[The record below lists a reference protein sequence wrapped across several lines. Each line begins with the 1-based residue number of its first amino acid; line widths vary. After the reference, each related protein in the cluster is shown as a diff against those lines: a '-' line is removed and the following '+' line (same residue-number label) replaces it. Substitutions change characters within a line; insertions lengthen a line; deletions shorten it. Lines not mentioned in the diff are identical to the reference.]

1 MHQSSRNS
9 AALKP
14 TIIDKLNKFV
24 FNKQNIDNIN
34 NNIFFDKPKN
44 EAYFKETNK
53 KMVVIENK
61 SKNKNKSSIF
71 LPHNTNDTLFWCF
84 YIMKNGI
91 ISYEMMPHKNV
102 VGEKKI
108 KFEYV
113 ESLVRKNKDFIKK
126 YKFTTISNIENV
138 LANENKLDLG
148 TFVTLCA
155 LENLNIIFVNKKT
168 YFELLMNE
176 SGVKYIVRNV
186 NGIYGFETGEV
197 EDIEKITAEFIK
209 IDNIG
214 KPLKSISS
222 YKVNELIEMNNKL
235 GLDIKHS
242 LSDKNKTKND
252 LYEQLFKYF

>member
-1 MHQSSRNS
+1 MYQSSHNS
-9 AALKP
+9 SAVKSP
-14 TIIDKLNKFV
+14 IIEKLNKYV

-44 EAYFKETNK
+44 GPCLNK
-53 KMVVIENK
+53 PAVIEIK
-61 SKNKNKSSIF
+61 KKLTLF
-71 LPHNTNDTLFWCF
+71 LPQNANDSLFWCF

-102 VGEKKI
+102 IGEKKI

-148 TFVTLCA
+148 TFITLCA

-168 YFELLMNE
+168 YFELTTNE
-176 SGVKYIVRNV
+176 SDIKYIVRNV
-186 NGIYGFETGEV
+186 NGIYGFETGEAA
-197 EDIEKITAEFIK
+197 DIEKIKSESIK
-209 IDNIG
+209 IDNIC

-235 GLDIKHS
+235 GLDIKHGNN
-242 LSDKNKTKND
+242 DKNKTKND

>member
-1 MHQSSRNS
+1 MQQSSRNS
-9 AALKP
+9 AVVKS
-14 TIIDKLNKFV
+14 TIIDKLNKFA
-24 FNKQNIDNIN
+24 FNKQNIENIN

-44 EAYFKETNK
+44 EHYFKEKNK
-53 KMVVIENK
+53 KMVVVEN
-61 SKNKNKSSIF
+61 KNKNKPNIF
-71 LPHNTNDTLFWCF
+71 LPQNTNDTLFWCF

-91 ISYEMMPHKNV
+91 MSYEMMPHKNV

-148 TFVTLCA
+148 TFITLCA
-155 LENLNIIFVNKKT
+155 LENLNIFFVNKKT
-168 YFELLMNE
+168 YFELTMNE
-176 SGVKYIVRNV
+176 TDVKYIVRNV
-186 NGIYGFETGEV
+186 NGIYGFETCEA
-197 EDIEKITAEFIK
+197 EDIEKITSEFIK

-214 KPLKSISS
+214 KPLKSISA
-222 YKVNELIEMNNKL
+222 YKVNELIEMNVKL

-242 LSDKNKTKND
+242 STDKNKTKND

>member
-1 MHQSSRNS
+1 MQQSSRNL
-9 AALKP
+9 AVVKT

-44 EAYFKETNK
+44 ERCLK
-53 KMVVIENK
+53 KPAVFEIKK
-61 SKNKNKSSIF
+61 SPTLF
-71 LPHNTNDTLFWCF
+71 LPQNTNDTLFWCF

-138 LANENKLDLG
+138 LANENRLDLG
-148 TFVTLCA
+148 TFITLCA
-155 LENLNIIFVNKKT
+155 LEDLNIIFVNKKT
-168 YFELLMNE
+168 YFELTMNE
-176 SGVKYIVRNV
+176 SGIKYIVRNV
-186 NGIYGFETGEV
+186 NGTYGFETGEAA
-197 EDIEKITAEFIK
+197 DIAKITSEFIK
-209 IDNIG
+209 IDNIS

-242 LSDKNKTKND
+242 VSDKNKTKND